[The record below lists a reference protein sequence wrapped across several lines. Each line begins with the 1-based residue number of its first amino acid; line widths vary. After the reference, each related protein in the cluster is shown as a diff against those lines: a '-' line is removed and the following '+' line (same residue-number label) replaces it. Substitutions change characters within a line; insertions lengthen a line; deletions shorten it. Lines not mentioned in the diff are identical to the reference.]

1 VVDGMDLQ
9 ENHKGITNF
18 DPGNTPLV

>member
-9 ENHKGITNF
+9 ENHEGITNF